1 MKTKSPLLQIFVRCM
16 SVTAMAGCAI
26 TPASADTLKPVWA
39 IVPDGTILDDGV
51 APPEAGGVLLP
62 AGLTV
67 ANTFNAYSWFTP
79 SNAVRGV
86 AANSANGNVLVSD
99 TSQNIQVLNSAGVFS
114 HVLDKTGLTT
124 GATLNMVH
132 VGVAADGVVYASNL
146 SATAPPNSFKIWRWE
161 NDGNPNPDPLP
172 DPFVPVA
179 PTLAW
184 PPPVVDGE
192 PVITGDPAA
201 GLNNQRWGDSMD
213 VRGSG
218 ANTQLV
224 FAARANPVLA
234 IFTTTDGLNFVPHVV
249 TYAGGANTGVA
260 FGPDITGYDDPATTG
275 TVENLTLTT
284 VFVKL
289 SGSPLRRVR
298 IRTDNWTAVATTVY
312 DGTGS
317 NPPAIAGTITAIG
330 TDPRQRYLAGVSG
343 RPTSASDTAKGQA
356 SGYEFGAAAVPNL
369 IAPDAPGVTDFFT
382 ANVNGN
388 GIAAADVFTAAPGQ
402 TPGTGGIPQRSRLY
416 LLNVNNAIV
425 AYDVAP
431 LLIAPGIAT
440 SPASTTVIAG
450 WKATFSVSATGS
462 LPLTYQWTRDG
473 IDIPGATSPSYTLD
487 PAGVADTAAVFA
499 VRVTNFVSTV
509 PSGDAILTVQP
520 RVDTGVMTLGYK
532 LPSDTLGRPYL
543 TSTDTQRG
551 MAHNPGSDHLLI
563 VNRTTVPGLPNP
575 SVVVLNAA
583 NGAEIMEGDMVRTLR
598 MRDPDN
604 SNNDVVTE
612 SGAAT
617 NGFFALSAI
626 DCDAAGVIYGS
637 NLAIA
642 GATDQF
648 KIYRWA
654 SDDAITTPT
663 VAYGPGDIFNTAGT
677 GDRAGEHLKVR
688 GSGLSTQIL
697 AGARNVEKFAI
708 LTTTDGLTF
717 APTVFEVTGAG
728 NFAFFMCD
736 FGAGNTIWAKTD
748 GGRLLR
754 IAFNLT
760 TGLAGIEEIFSTAL
774 FPSGVGPI
782 TVDPV
787 KQILGAVHS
796 GENPNNL
803 RLYNYNQIGQ
813 PGGLLDLEFFPTD
826 NLNGNRVGAAD
837 MGNNRIYGLDTN
849 NGLVVMNINYTLP
862 VAPVLTNPSLTG
874 NTFSFTLTG
883 VAGATYLIQNSPD
896 MASWND
902 DGTVTL
908 NVGTSAVVSRTVTDG
923 RYFFRAKTQ

>member
-1 MKTKSPLLQIFVRCM
+1 MKIRNPLHKVFV
-16 SVTAMAGCAI
+16 SWLAATGLAGI
-26 TPASADTLKPVWA
+26 IMEPVLADTLKPAWA
-39 IVPDGTILDDGV
+39 IVPDGTILDDGID
-51 APPEAGGVLLP
+51 PPEAGGVILP
-62 AGLTV
+62 AGLTL
-67 ANTFNAYSWFTP
+67 ANTYNAYPWFTA
-79 SNAVRGV
+79 SNAVRGM
-86 AANSANGNVLVSD
+86 ASNPRNGNILVSD
-99 TSQNIQVLNSAGVFS
+99 TSQNIRVLNSAGVYS
-114 HVLDKTGLTT
+114 HVLDKTGLAT

-146 SATAPPNSFKIWRWE
+146 SASSPPDSFKIWRWE
-161 NDGNPNPDPLP
+161 NDSNPNPDPLP
-172 DPFVPVA
+172 DPFVPVTPA
-179 PTLAW
+179 LAW

-249 TYAGGANTGVA
+249 TYTGGANTGVA

-289 SGSPLRRVR
+289 SGSPMRRVR
-298 IRTDNWTAVATTVY
+298 IRTDNWTTVATTVY

-317 NPPAIAGTITAIG
+317 NPPLIAATITAIG
-330 TDPRQRYLAGVSG
+330 TDPGQRYLAGVSG
-343 RPTSASDTAKGQA
+343 RPTSASDTVKGQA
-356 SGYEFGAAAVPNL
+356 YGYEFGAAAVPNL
-369 IAPDAPGVTDFFT
+369 IAPDAPGVTGFFT
-382 ANVNGN
+382 ANANGN

-402 TPGTGGIPQRSRLY
+402 TPGTGGIPLRSRLY

-440 SPASTTVIAG
+440 PPASTTVIAG

-473 IDIPGATSPSYTLD
+473 IDIPGATAPSYTLD

-499 VRVTNFVSTV
+499 VRVTNAVSTV
-509 PSGDAILTVQP
+509 PSGDATLTVQP

-532 LPSDTLGRPYL
+532 LPADTVGRPYL

-551 MAHNPGSDHLLI
+551 MAHNPANDHLLI
-563 VNRTTVPGLPNP
+563 VNRTAVPGLPNP

-583 NGAEIMEGDMVRTLR
+583 NGDEILEGGVVRTLQL
-598 MRDPDN
+598 RDPNDG
-604 SNNDVVTE
+604 NNDVVNG

-626 DCDAAGVIYGS
+626 DCDAAGAVYAS
-637 NLAIA
+637 NLAIT
-642 GATDQF
+642 GATEQF

-654 SDDAITTPT
+654 SDDAVTTPT
-663 VAYGPGDIFNTAGT
+663 VAYGPGDIFNTTGS

-688 GSGLSTQIL
+688 GAGLTTQIL
-697 AGARNVEKFAI
+697 VGARNIEKFAI

-717 APTVFEVTGAG
+717 APTVFEVAGAG
-728 NFAFFMCD
+728 AASFFMCD
-736 FGAGNTIWAKTD
+736 FGAGNTIWAKRD
-748 GGRLLR
+748 GGQLLR
-754 IAFNLT
+754 IAFDLT
-760 TGLAGIEEIFSTAL
+760 TGLASIQETFATAL

-782 TVDPV
+782 AVDPV
-787 KQILGAVHS
+787 KQILGAVHN

-803 RLYNYNQIGQ
+803 RLYNYNLIGQ

-826 NLNGNRVGAAD
+826 NPNGNRVGAAD
-837 MGNNRIYGLDTN
+837 IGNNRIYGLDTN
-849 NGLVVMNINYTLP
+849 NGLVVMNLNYTLP
-862 VAPVLTNPSLTG
+862 VAPVLSNPSRSG

-883 VAGATYLIQNSPD
+883 VAGTTYLIQSSPD
-896 MASWND
+896 MTLWND
-902 DGTVTL
+902 DGTATL
-908 NVGTSAVVSRTVTDG
+908 NAGTSIVVSRTVTDG
-923 RYFFRAKTQ
+923 RYYFRAKTQ